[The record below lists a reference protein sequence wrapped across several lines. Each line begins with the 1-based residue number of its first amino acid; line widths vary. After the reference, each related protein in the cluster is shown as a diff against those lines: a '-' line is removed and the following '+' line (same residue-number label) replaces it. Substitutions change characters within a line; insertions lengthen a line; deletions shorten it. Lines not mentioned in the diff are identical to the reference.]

1 MTFVPLFGNEGLKK
15 YLPKF
20 KCFEVTF
27 LQTNYFEGDVETYRG
42 ILKKGKT
49 LKVIYFTSPPFE
61 VFMDKKTV
69 KVGYKGE
76 ESQIFDRKDYKNP
89 ILEVLYNLNRLED
102 YFKVVSKKGN
112 VLILKPLGNLENY
125 ISDLIVEIKNG
136 KISTLKVENREENY
150 TEIYILR
157 IEPCKEDLKFNPNNG
172 R

>member
-1 MTFVPLFGNEGLKK
+1 LVFNITFGKGLIEN
-15 YLPKF
+15 YLPKLGCF
-20 KCFEVTF
+20 KVAF
-27 LQTNYFEGDVETYRG
+27 LQTNYFEGDIETYRG

-49 LKVIYFTSPPFE
+49 LKVIYFTNPPFE

-69 KVGYKGE
+69 KVGYKDE
-76 ESQIFDRKDYKNP
+76 EPQIFDRKDYKNP

-112 VLILKPLGNLENY
+112 ILVLKPLGELENY

-136 KISTLKVENREENY
+136 KISTLKVENGEENY

-157 IEPCKEDLKFNPNNG
+157 IEPCKGDLKLNPNNG